1 MNSRKIAVFS
11 LGYLLLIELDYLV
24 NLAACRLAVYWGVF
38 ESVRRSVPRK
48 VLEKSLNSRLTEDVV
63 CAVNK
68 RTWCVTCDFV
78 RLCSVHL

>member
-24 NLAACRLAVYWGVF
+24 NSAACRLAVYWGVF

-48 VLEKSLNSRLTEDVV
+48 VLEKSLNLRLTEDVV
-63 CAVNK
+63 CAANK
-68 RTWCVTCDFV
+68 RIWCVTCDFV
-78 RLCSVHL
+78 RLCSVYL